1 MFWCALNFIGNYKLY
16 IILKL
21 YITFQ
26 WQGAA
31 LLRMV
36 QGFMKEKLEQ
46 GVIDYLNKYR
56 YSNAQTEDLWMTLSL
71 VSKES

>member
-1 MFWCALNFIGNYKLY
+1 MYKHLIINQNVHCFI
-16 IILKL
+16 
-21 YITFQ
+21 

-56 YSNAQTEDLWMTLSL
+56 YSNAQTEDLWMSLSL
-71 VSKES
+71 VSVILS